1 MGVFRSSVLLAIY
14 FRTACGLGRLG
25 RGEAREEARGEA
37 RGTHACGQ
45 LWDVGLVLVKP
56 SRCSLRVSIVGSSRV
71 KNLRGQSGV
80 AVEAEGVSVALAM
93 VDTVVETR

>member
-1 MGVFRSSVLLAIY
+1 M
-14 FRTACGLGRLG
+14 
-25 RGEAREEARGEA
+25 
-37 RGTHACGQ
+37 HACGQ
-45 LWDVGLVLVKP
+45 LWERGVSLGEKP
-56 SRCSLRVSIVGSSRV
+56 SRCSLRMSIVGSSRV